1 MLSADVAFMDVAC
14 EPIQSGCFE
23 YILVLHYGRFIH
35 VHCVV
40 HAVVC
45 CGWLL
50 VKLDNECLARAV
62 E

>member
-40 HAVVC
+40 P
-45 CGWLL
+45 LSKIPNNL
-50 VKLDNECLARAV
+50 VKATIAI
-62 E
+62 